1 MILLFLGT
9 GGAWGLPELSCECQI
24 CREMRLRGEERG
36 RTALLLQGRSTLL
49 IDCGPDISAQLSR
62 HNVGRPDA
70 VLITHEH
77 GDHYIG
83 MDAFLSYQRTQQRGQ
98 FVPIPFF
105 LTAESWEVIG
115 RQFGY
120 LEKMGVIHVQP
131 VKPEKKFSVN
141 EFQITAFKTVHGSF
155 GKGSVGYV
163 IRTLDKDG
171 NPVRIVYTSD
181 FSDIQAFPPY
191 ILHPD
196 YLIIQSYWLNEPAK
210 NTPGHMSFQRALD
223 FLELFRPQ
231 KEAYL
236 VHMGDCDVI
245 PGDPANTMA
254 KKREPLQP
262 LKPPGSEA
270 PYPVPRHHKEW
281 QKTVGQILLDYRLPY
296 KCTVAYDGLVVEI

>member
-1 MILLFLGT
+1 
-9 GGAWGLPELSCECQI
+9 
-24 CREMRLRGEERG
+24 
-36 RTALLLQGRSTLL
+36 
-49 IDCGPDISAQLSR
+49 
-62 HNVGRPDA
+62 
-70 VLITHEH
+70 
-77 GDHYIG
+77 
-83 MDAFLSYQRTQQRGQ
+83 LSYQRTRQKGQ

-115 RQFGY
+115 HQFGY

-141 EFQITAFKTVHGSF
+141 EFEITAFKTVHGSF

-163 IRTLDKDG
+163 ICTLDKDG

-196 YLIIQSYWLNEPAK
+196 YLIIQSYWLHEPAK

-245 PGDPANTMA
+245 PGDPANAMA

-270 PYPVPRHHKEW
+270 PYPVPRNHKEW

-296 KCTVAYDGLVVEI
+296 KCTVAYDGLVVKI